1 MATDLEKKFKK
12 AAWLI
17 TNGPPRPGTPTDV
30 KLQYYSLF
38 KQATVGDV
46 TGEQPWAVQFEV
58 GASMI
63 RELCET
69 PLCRWPGHQ
78 CRKLGSGEH
87 RTPA

>member
-1 MATDLEKKFKK
+1 MATDLEKKFKM

-63 RELCET
+63 RELCAGGRATSAEKWGVQST
-69 PLCRWPGHQ
+69 VPLHD
-78 CRKLGSGEH
+78 
-87 RTPA
+87 